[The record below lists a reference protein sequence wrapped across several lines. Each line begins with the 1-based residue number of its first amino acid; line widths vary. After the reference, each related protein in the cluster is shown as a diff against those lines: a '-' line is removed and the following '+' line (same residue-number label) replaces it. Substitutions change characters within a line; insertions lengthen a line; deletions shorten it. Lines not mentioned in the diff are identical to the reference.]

1 MAAGAADNREIVMV
15 APIGVGKA
23 ATAVAEGAE
32 KLGSKGAGTATHAA
46 SEQFQQLL
54 EDPSHATAGANPGQ
68 VAGATGA
75 GGTGAAGTAL
85 SSAQAPA
92 QAPAVQ
98 TKATEAAAGPGDKI
112 LHGIDQIRGE
122 ADQLVQQV
130 GAMSE
135 GGGTGKASDML
146 SMQASLMSFE
156 VATQVGGKGMQET
169 NQAVQTL
176 LKGQ

>member
-1 MAAGAADNREIVMV
+1 MV

-32 KLGSKGAGTATHAA
+32 KLGSKGADKATHAA
-46 SEQFQQLL
+46 SEQFEQLL
-54 EDPSHATAGANPGQ
+54 EEPSQATAAANPGQ
-68 VAGATGA
+68 VAGATGV
-75 GGTGAAGTAL
+75 GGTTAGAAL
-85 SSAQAPA
+85 SPAQAPA
-92 QAPAVQ
+92 QAQAVQ
-98 TKATEAAAGPGDKI
+98 AKATEAAGPGDKI
-112 LHGIDQIRGE
+112 LQGIDQVRGE

-130 GAMSE
+130 GEMSE
-135 GGGTGKASDML
+135 GGGSGKVSDML